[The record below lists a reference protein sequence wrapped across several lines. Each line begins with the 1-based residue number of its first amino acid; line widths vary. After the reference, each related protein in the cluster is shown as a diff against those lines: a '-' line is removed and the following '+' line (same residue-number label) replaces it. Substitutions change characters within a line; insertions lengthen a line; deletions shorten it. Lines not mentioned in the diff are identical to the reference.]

1 MKEIEILFKLNSE
14 VKDTAEILKK
24 YGAVF
29 EAESETVDTYFTRDD
44 LKSLQP
50 DENNRLRNCLRL
62 RKKGEKQYI
71 TYKQDHFDN
80 NDVWLYSDEF
90 ETTIGDINTLE
101 NILKIL
107 GFKELIVI
115 DNIKTIFKTEKYEI
129 AIESVKGLGD
139 FIEIEYHGADNIKSH
154 EEVESVKQDIRQY
167 IKSLGIDIG
176 KELNAGKPELMLSKI
191 NNK

>member
-1 MKEIEILFKLNSE
+1 MKEIEILFKLNSK
-14 VKDTAEILKK
+14 VKDTVEILKK
-24 YGAVF
+24 HGAVF
-29 EAESETVDTYFTRDD
+29 EVESETVDTYFTRDD

-90 ETTIGDINTLE
+90 ETTIGDTNTLE

-107 GFKELIVI
+107 GFKELIII

-139 FIEIEYHGADNIKSH
+139 FIEIEYHGTDNIKSH
-154 EEVESVKQDIRQY
+154 EAIEFVKQDMRQY
-167 IKSLGIDIG
+167 IKSLGIDVDD
-176 KELNAGKPELMLSKI
+176 ELNAGKPELMLNKI
-191 NNK
+191 KR